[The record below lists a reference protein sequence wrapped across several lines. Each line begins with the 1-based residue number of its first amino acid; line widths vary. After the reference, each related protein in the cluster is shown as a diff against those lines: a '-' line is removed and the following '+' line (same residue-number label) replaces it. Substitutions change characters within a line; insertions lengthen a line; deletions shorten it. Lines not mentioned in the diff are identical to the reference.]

1 MNMRNRDEIVQNW
14 LPRYTGMPVEKF
26 GKLIL
31 LTNYSYYL
39 QCFAERFDTKIYGID
54 GPMSA
59 ATSDSGITMINFG
72 IGSAN
77 TATIMDLL
85 SAVSPNA
92 ALFLG
97 KCGGLKKDT
106 LQGQFVL
113 PIGAIR
119 GEGTGLDYYPIEVPS
134 LPSFRLHDFVGH
146 ELNDRGLPYSTGV
159 IYTTNRRVW
168 EWDEEF
174 RSYLRRVRATGI
186 DMETATLFTTGH
198 YNDIPR
204 GALLLVSD
212 TPMEPEGIKTAESDR
227 EIKRQY
233 TDLHLDIGITVMS
246 RLLESDEDVSHLRY

>member
-1 MNMRNRDEIVQNW
+1 MGNRAEIVANW
-14 LPRYTGMPVEKF
+14 LPRYTGMPLETF
-26 GKLIL
+26 GDFIL

-39 QCFAERFDTKIYGID
+39 EQFAEKFHAEVFGSG

-59 ATSDSGITMINFG
+59 ATSSVGITMINFG

-85 SAVSPNA
+85 SAVEPCA
-92 ALFLG
+92 VLFLG
-97 KCGGLKKDT
+97 KCGGLKKNT
-106 LQGQFVL
+106 LPGQFVL

-134 LPSFRLHDFVGH
+134 LPSFRLHDYVGH
-146 ELNDRGLPYSTGV
+146 ELTSRGLAYDTGV
-159 IYTTNRRVW
+159 VYTTNRRVW
-168 EWDEEF
+168 EWDTKFKE
-174 RSYLRRVRATGI
+174 YLRRVRASGI

-212 TPMEPEGIKTAESDR
+212 TPMEPEGIKTAESDK
-227 EIKRQY
+227 EVKRQY
-233 TDLHLDIGITVMS
+233 TQLHLDIGITVME
-246 RLLESDEDVSHLRY
+246 RLRKSAEDVSHLRY